1 MMISIDEI
9 KKIININAMEESSIS
24 DLYSEI
30 ATVAEIGI
38 EESKSIV
45 RHVLA
50 QMIDDTTVGIY
61 QYSND
66 TDSTSGLVEV
76 SLDEALAN
84 AVNSYVFS
92 TST

>member
-1 MMISIDEI
+1 
-9 KKIININAMEESSIS
+9 MEESSIS

-30 ATVAEIGI
+30 ATVAEIAI
-38 EESKSIV
+38 EKSQSIV

-50 QMIDDTTVGIY
+50 KMIDDTTVGIY

-66 TDSTSGLVEV
+66 TDRTSGLVEV
-76 SLDEALAN
+76 SLDEALAD

>member
-1 MMISIDEI
+1 
-9 KKIININAMEESSIS
+9 MEESWIK
-24 DLYSEI
+24 DLFSEI
-30 ATVAEIGI
+30 ATVTKIGT
-38 EESKSIV
+38 EELQFIA

-50 QMIDDTTVGIY
+50 QMIDDATVGIY

-66 TDSTSGLVEV
+66 TDSTSSLLEV
-76 SLDEALAN
+76 SLDETLAD